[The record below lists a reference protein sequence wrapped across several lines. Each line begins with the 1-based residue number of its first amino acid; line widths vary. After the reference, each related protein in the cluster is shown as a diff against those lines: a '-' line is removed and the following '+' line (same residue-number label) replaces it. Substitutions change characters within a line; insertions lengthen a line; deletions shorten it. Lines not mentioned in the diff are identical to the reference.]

1 MRRAV
6 VGWRAVL
13 ALGCVCGSL
22 GSACGGRG
30 AVSPF
35 GEVSELPVTRVVLY
49 QNGVGYF
56 ERSGRIEGG
65 VLTLQA
71 RPSQINDLLKSL
83 TVIDAGNGRAVSA
96 SLPLEESADRLL
108 SELPE
113 QVRSAGGLLQV
124 LRLFRGA
131 RVEIEGD
138 FAGSPEGRVIGVEN
152 LQDEAGAEVPADWRL
167 TLKTPEGDV
176 LVYPVAQIRKVR
188 LEDATLSVGLERS
201 LDVSLGEGGWKP
213 IGLAIRLAGESPHQL
228 IASYIVEMPRW
239 KPAYRLVLKSG
250 AQPLLQGWAVVDN
263 VSGEHWQDVSLSL
276 VSGTP
281 ISFKYNLHAPQY
293 TERADLTPAGLPR
306 AAAPPPGET
315 PGYAGGAEPPP
326 PPPPAPA
333 AEAAEGRRLAK
344 PKKAAPGEG
353 YGYQF
358 ESDANEELR
367 EEAEPEPAPPPELS
381 AALERQ
387 GGSAQTSAVG
397 ALFRYDVKDRVTI
410 PDRSSTLVNIVNQ
423 RIAGEEVVY
432 FRPELADGLRD
443 MHPYRA
449 VKLENATGF
458 TLEKGPIT
466 VYSNNTFVGEGFIER
481 MERGATAFLTF
492 AVDGQ
497 VLLDQ
502 QGGMREDALRLV
514 RIHGGQLV
522 SEAQL
527 IQLSKYTV
535 KNRRTEPVRAY
546 IRSLKT
552 PGWTLKSP
560 PAGTVETPEASIVP
574 VDVAAGASAELEVQ
588 WQQPVTRTVA
598 LDSSNATQL
607 LQAYL
612 GKGSAPPAVARVIEQ
627 LLALQSQLAEH
638 RKEEARLHRQRSTLA
653 GDVERVRENL
663 NVLRRTRGNASLEA
677 ELAGKLATLERELG
691 KLSGRLVQL
700 SEASAELEAKI
711 AALIKDVSL
720 EARE

>member
-1 MRRAV
+1 
-6 VGWRAVL
+6 
-13 ALGCVCGSL
+13 
-22 GSACGGRG
+22 
-30 AVSPF
+30 
-35 GEVSELPVTRVVLY
+35 VSELPVTRVVLY

-56 ERSGRIEGG
+56 ERSGRIEGD

-113 QVRSAGGLLQV
+113 QVRNAGGLLEV

-131 RVEIEGD
+131 RVEIEGE
-138 FAGSPEGRVIGVEN
+138 FSGSPEGRVIGVEN
-152 LQDEAGAEVPADWRL
+152 LQPEVAEGVKADWRL
-167 TLKTPEGDV
+167 SLKTSEGEV
-176 LVYPVAQIRKVR
+176 LVYPVEQIRKVR
-188 LEDATLSVGLERS
+188 LEDATLSLGLERS

-213 IGLAIRLAGESPHQL
+213 IGLAIRLAGDSPHQL

-239 KPAYRLVLKSG
+239 KPAYRLVLKTG
-250 AQPLLQGWAVVDN
+250 EQPLLQGWAVVDN

-306 AAAPPPGET
+306 AAAPPPSEA
-315 PGYAGGAEPPP
+315 PGYASGGGAA
-326 PPPPAPA
+326 PPPPAPPPAPSMSAPAGAPSPRRSA
-333 AEAAEGRRLAK
+333 AM
-344 PKKAAPGEG
+344 KKDARGEG
-353 YGYQF
+353 YGYEF
-358 ESDANEELR
+358 DRDASNEKLLEES
-367 EEAEPEPAPPPELS
+367 EAAPEATAAPPELS

-387 GGSAQTSAVG
+387 GGSAEASAVG
-397 ALFRYDVKDRVTI
+397 ALFRYDVRDRVTI

-432 FRPELADGLRD
+432 FRPELADSVQD

-449 VKLENATGF
+449 VELENATGF

-466 VYSNNTFVGEGFIER
+466 VYSNNTFVGEGFVER
-481 MERGATAFLTF
+481 MERGATSFLTF

-502 QGGMREDALRLV
+502 HGGMREDALRLL
-514 RIHGGQLV
+514 RIQNGQLV

-527 IQLSKYTV
+527 IQLTHYTV
-535 KNRRTEPVRAY
+535 KNHRAEPVRAY

-552 PGWTLKSP
+552 PGWTLKGP
-560 PAGTVETPEASIVP
+560 PVGTVETPEASIVP
-574 VDVAAGASAELEVQ
+574 VDVPAGKTAELEVQ

-598 LDSSNATQL
+598 IDSANASQL

-627 LLALQSQLAEH
+627 LLVLQGQLADN
-638 RKEEARLHRQRSTLA
+638 RKEEARLNKQRSTWA
-653 GDVERVRENL
+653 TDADRVRENL
-663 NVLRRTRGNASLEA
+663 NVLRRTRGNAALEG

-700 SEASAELEAKI
+700 SEASAEVEAKI
-711 AALIKDVSL
+711 KALIKDVSL
-720 EARE
+720 EAKE